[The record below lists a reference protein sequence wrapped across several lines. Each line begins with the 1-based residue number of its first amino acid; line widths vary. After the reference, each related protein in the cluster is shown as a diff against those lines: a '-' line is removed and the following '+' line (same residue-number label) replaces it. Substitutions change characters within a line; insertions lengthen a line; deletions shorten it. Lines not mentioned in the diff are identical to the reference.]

1 MTPVL
6 QAVAFTKMTGCGNDF
21 ILMDNRQAELNAFEP
36 AALARSLCRRR
47 LAVGADGLILIETDP
62 ELDFRWRF
70 FNCDGSEAEMCGNGA
85 RCAARYAFLK
95 GIVTARRLRFRT
107 PAGIIR
113 GEILSDCR
121 VKVQVPNPPPAAPAL
136 TLFIGDQVF
145 TCHSIDTGVPH
156 AVVFVEDAI
165 RLRTL
170 NLDHWGRALR
180 WHGAFDPQ
188 GTNVDFVAVLDS
200 RNLALRTYERGVEQE
215 TLACGTGA
223 IAAALMACNRH
234 GLGSPLRVTTSG
246 GEVLTIHFQRAAD
259 RFTEVYLEGEAKVV
273 YEGQL
278 GDPLTVV

>member
-21 ILMDNRQAELNAFEP
+21 IIIDNRRAELNAFEP

-47 LAVGADGLILIETDP
+47 LSVGADGLILIETDP
-62 ELDFRWRF
+62 EVDFRWRF

-95 GIVTARRLRFRT
+95 GIVTARRLSFRT
-107 PAGIIR
+107 LAGIIR
-113 GEILSDCR
+113 GEILSDSR
-121 VKVQVPNPPPAAPAL
+121 VKVRMTSPLPCSAPLAL
-136 TLFIGDQVF
+136 TIDGEAFS
-145 TCHSIDTGVPH
+145 CHSIDTGVPH
-156 AVVFVEDAI
+156 AVVFLEDAE
-165 RLRTL
+165 RLRAFD
-170 NLDHWGRALR
+170 LDCWGRALR
-180 WHGAFDPQ
+180 RHAAFAPQ

-200 RNLALRTYERGVEQE
+200 GNLAVRTYERGVEQE

-223 IAAALMACNRH
+223 IAAALIASNRH

-246 GEVLTIHFQRAAD
+246 GEVLTIHFQRTAD

-278 GDPLTVV
+278 GDPLTVD